1 MNKYSYLRA
10 LLKSK
15 NVKVKNLAEKI
26 GISQRTLNQKING
39 EVKFLDRDI
48 KIILDELNMSYE
60 DVFKIRNIKY
70 INIDLQGKKYYVPEN
85 TLDKIKQIIDKEA
98 I

>member
-1 MNKYSYLRA
+1 MNKYNYLRA

-15 NVKVKNLAEKI
+15 NIKVKDLAKSI

-48 KIILDELNMSYE
+48 KIILDELKMPYE
-60 DVFKIRNIKY
+60 DVFKTKDIKY
-70 INIDLQGKKYYVPEN
+70 IDIDLQGKKYYVPEN
-85 TLDKIKQIIDKEA
+85 TIDKIKQIIDKEA

>member
-1 MNKYSYLRA
+1 MNKYNYLRA

-15 NVKVKNLAEKI
+15 NIKVKDLSQKI

-48 KIILDELNMSYE
+48 EIILNELKMSYE
-60 DVFKIRNIKY
+60 DVFKTKDIQY
-70 INIDLQGKKYYVPEN
+70 IDIDLQGKKYYVSEDTVN
-85 TLDKIKQIIDKEA
+85 KIKRIIDKEA

>member
-1 MNKYSYLRA
+1 MNEYNYLRA

-15 NVKVKNLAEKI
+15 NIKVKELSNKI

-48 KIILDELNMSYE
+48 EIILSELKMSYE
-60 DVFKIRNIKY
+60 DVFRTKDIKY
-70 INIDLQGKKYYVPEN
+70 IDIDLQGKKYYISEDAVN
-85 TLDKIKQIIDKEA
+85 KIKRIIDKEA